1 MYSVCELGIEESICE
16 RVVINPKFYR
26 ELNNIHVTLDKRS
39 TSKPKPSKAMHT
51 VPIDLF
57 ILNISFVL
65 LLHLHEFLEN
75 A

>member
-1 MYSVCELGIEESICE
+1 VYSVCELGIEESICE

-51 VPIDLF
+51 V
-57 ILNISFVL
+57 SY
-65 LLHLHEFLEN
+65 
-75 A
+75 